1 MHVLRKFGLF
11 AIASGLLVHAQPY
24 PVLDDAIINE
34 INAIGLTTF
43 ASLFPAILGTKT
55 GFSLTNRLTIG
66 TNSSLFIP
74 SNDAFKELSLDT
86 MDDELVA
93 KIISYH
99 IVQGNYYCNDT
110 KNILAEDL
118 PKTTIARTLL
128 DDPDYVQLQ
137 KNLSQVLIWGRNKE
151 VNGKPVVE
159 LLHQPS
165 TTTVLA
171 SHLVQGYAI
180 FVIDHVLTIPPKL
193 SSVLDTP
200 ETSKLKDIVGSSKFH
215 TTTPDRKSIRILEFF
230 DGRDYLHGFT
240 LFAPNNAAFDQL
252 GQQFSE
258 LSPENVTLL
267 LLNHCSAS
275 TQAINR
281 ETLYSTDFA
290 KSIYPSISGQATQF
304 ISNSSGTFVVS
315 GEVTAKILS
324 TDRLV
329 KNGVMHLIDT
339 VLTDFSQP
347 PLKAAGEGGF
357 CDDACD
363 DFF

>member
-86 MDDELVA
+86 MDDELAA

-267 LLNHCSAS
+267 LLNH
-275 TQAINR
+275 AINR